1 MRKTFYLLLILLLF
15 QSKFIHAQEKW
26 TLERCIE
33 YAVANN
39 LDVRESALQSDINEE
54 YFKQSKR
61 NLLPYVSLGGR
72 GSNSF
77 GKSLDYD
84 TYEYTNTSQLYSSFN
99 LSTGVDVFKG
109 FIRQNTI
116 SLRKMNHLAGI
127 EDEKMQKYYIAFSV
141 MEAYYNTVY
150 FKGLMEIVAEQKELS
165 RLNVEQ
171 AKKQVTLGLKAKS
184 DLLEIES
191 VLAEEEVNYIKT
203 ENLYKGALLDLK
215 QTMNITTDKDFDIE
229 YTSNVDDLAGIES
242 TTPATIFDKALNF
255 YPTVKAGELRK
266 EAAQKQLA
274 VAKGYLWPSLSL
286 SGGYSSYF
294 SKMKGSTNTE
304 TFANQIKNNASQSI
318 SLSLSIPVFERLAY
332 RSDIKTA
339 RLKYLQAENQAEKTS
354 QQLFNEVTQNYQD
367 LESYNAEYNQL
378 VKQVDYAQVAYEV
391 SEKKMEQGLIS
402 VIELYTS
409 KNILGQAKSD
419 LLRTKLQYTIKKKTI
434 DFYLGKPVFGI
445 NNSENIK

>member
-15 QSKFIHAQEKW
+15 QSKFIQAQEKW
-26 TLERCIE
+26 TLEQCIE

-39 LDVRESALQSDINEE
+39 LDVRESALQSEINKEI
-54 YFKQSKR
+54 FSQSKR
-61 NLLPYVSLGGR
+61 NLLPYVSLSGR

-84 TYEYTNTSQLYSSFN
+84 TYEYTNTSQIYSSFN
-99 LSTGVDVFKG
+99 LLTGVDVFKG

-127 EDEKMQKYYIAFSV
+127 EDEKMQKYNIAFSV

-150 FKGLMEIVAEQKELS
+150 YKGLMEIVAEQKELS

-171 AKKQVTLGLKAKS
+171 AKKQVALGLKAKS
-184 DLLEIES
+184 DLLEMES
-191 VLAEEEVNYIKT
+191 LLAKDEVTYIQT
-203 ENLYKGALLDLK
+203 ENSYKGAFLDLK
-215 QTMNITTDKDFDIE
+215 QIMNITTDKDFDIE
-229 YTSNVDDLAGIES
+229 YTSTADNLTGVES
-242 TTPATIFDKALNF
+242 TTPAAIFDKALNF

-266 EAAQKQLA
+266 EAAQKELA

-294 SKMKGSTNTE
+294 SRTKGSSNTE
-304 TFANQIKNNASQSI
+304 SFANQLKNNASQSI
-318 SLSLSIPVFERLAY
+318 GLSLSIPVFERLGY
-332 RSDIKTA
+332 RSEIKRA
-339 RLKYLQAENQAEKTS
+339 RLNYLRAENQVEKTS

-367 LESYNAEYNQL
+367 LESYNAEYIQL
-378 VKQVDYAQVAYEV
+378 VKQVDFAQVAYKV
-391 SEKKMEQGLIS
+391 SERKMEQGLIS
-402 VIELYTS
+402 VIELYSS
-409 KNILGQAKSD
+409 KNILAQAKSD

-445 NNSENIK
+445 NTIENIK

>member
-1 MRKTFYLLLILLLF
+1 MTKTLYLILILSLF
-15 QSKFIHAQEKW
+15 QGKFIHAQEKW

-39 LDVRESALQSDINEE
+39 LDVRDRELQSEMNEE

-61 NLLPYVSLGGR
+61 NLLPYVSLSGG

-84 TYEYTNTSQLYSSFN
+84 TYEYTNTSRIYSSFN
-99 LSTGVDVFKG
+99 LSTGVDIFRG

-127 EDEKMQKYYIAFSV
+127 EDEKMQKYNIAFSV

-150 FKGLMEIVAEQKELS
+150 FKGLMEIVAEQIELS

-171 AKKQVTLGLKAKS
+171 AKRHIALGLKAKS
-184 DLLEIES
+184 DLLEMES
-191 VLAEEEVNYIKT
+191 ALAKEEVVYIQT
-203 ENLYKGALLDLK
+203 ENSYKGALLDLK
-215 QTMNITTDKDFDIE
+215 QTMNITPDEDFDIE
-229 YTSNVDDLAGIES
+229 YTSTGDELSGVDS
-242 TTPATIFDKALNF
+242 TTPSAIFNKALDF

-266 EAAQKQLA
+266 EAAQKELA
-274 VAKGYLWPSLSL
+274 IAKGYLWPSLSL

-294 SKMKGSTNTE
+294 SKIKGNTNTE
-304 TFANQIKNNASQSI
+304 TFSNQIKNNASQSI
-318 SLSLSIPVFERLAY
+318 SLSLSVPIFEKLAY
-332 RSDIKTA
+332 RSDIKRA
-339 RLKYLQAENQAEKTS
+339 QLNYLQAETQAEKTS
-354 QQLFNEVTQNYQD
+354 QQLFNEITQNYQD
-367 LESYNAEYNQL
+367 LESYNAEYTQL
-378 VKQVDYAQVAYEV
+378 EKQVDFAQIAYEV

-402 VIELYTS
+402 VIELYSS
-409 KNILGQAKSD
+409 KNTLAQAKSD

-434 DFYLGKPVFGI
+434 DFYLGEPLPGI
-445 NNSENIK
+445 SLINLN